1 MVSEEVDN
9 RQLPPTI
16 AHLYLGDYFEG
27 ALEIKDEYSFRMAET
42 MMESIA
48 NTLGVEQNDKNTIK
62 ILNKWEPRK
71 IE

>member
-1 MVSEEVDN
+1 MVSEEADN

-16 AHLYLGDYFEG
+16 AHFFFCDYFEG
-27 ALEIKDEYSFRMAET
+27 ALEIKDECSFRMAET
-42 MMESIA
+42 IMESIA
-48 NTLGVEQNDKNTIK
+48 NTLGVEQKDKNVIK